1 MQVTQSK
8 YDALRFNF
16 SSGTAVYLQLAEKLE
31 LLIVSGAF
39 AQGERLPSVRE
50 LSLFARVNPNT
61 LQKSLALLEE
71 EKLIRTD
78 RTNGKYVTE
87 DAELLELKRRSLAQ
101 KTVNAFLLQM
111 EQIGFSKSE
120 TLKILNKGFNHETNS
135 SSLA

>member
-8 YDALRFNF
+8 YDALHFNF

-71 EKLIRTD
+71 ERLIRTD

-101 KTVNAFLLQM
+101 KTVDAFLLQM
-111 EQIGFSKSE
+111 EQIGFGKSE

-135 SSLA
+135 SSLD